1 MTPRATTSDQHLY
14 RTKNGQLSNPIA
26 DRNNND
32 TPLRAFPTPRQQPL
46 EIRIR
51 CLAPKNQLS
60 PMDPQLYSCSPRIPI
75 PFPMKDLPR
84 DMNFKEQAIF
94 SLLRQQR
101 MEQLGKIRWNRWKGR
116 RAGELLVQASRV
128 LAHLRFY
135 PRV

>member
-1 MTPRATTSDQHLY
+1 
-14 RTKNGQLSNPIA
+14 
-26 DRNNND
+26 
-32 TPLRAFPTPRQQPL
+32 
-46 EIRIR
+46 
-51 CLAPKNQLS
+51 
-60 PMDPQLYSCSPRIPI
+60 MDPQLYSSSLRIPI

-101 MEQLGKIRWNRWKGR
+101 REQLGKIRWNRWKGR